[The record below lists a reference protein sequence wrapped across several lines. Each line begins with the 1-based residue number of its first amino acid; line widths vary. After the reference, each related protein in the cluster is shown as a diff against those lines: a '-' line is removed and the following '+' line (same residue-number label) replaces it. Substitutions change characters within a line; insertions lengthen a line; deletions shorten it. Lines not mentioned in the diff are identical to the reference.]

1 MALKQIFKRAGDV
14 FEDAGKSV
22 KSLFK
27 SADSKVIKTTSKTLG
42 SNAKVI
48 SGGAAV
54 EKSVARNFATGVG
67 STAKIGGKV
76 IAGTG
81 IVAIP
86 VAAGIY
92 GADKLK
98 NTLARQDEYYQ
109 TKDDNKNYA
118 NETQNLKDR
127 INILEKAKEQGINA
141 PNYYLEG
148 GSSTPNS
155 ESEKSG
161 IAGMSPYALLFAGL
175 VVVGIGAYAYTN
187 KNKVG
192 GKK

>member
-1 MALKQIFKRAGDV
+1 MALKTLFKRAGDI

-22 KSLFK
+22 KSIFK

-48 SGGAAV
+48 SGGQSV
-54 EKSVARNFATGVG
+54 VKSTARGFSTGVS

-86 VAAGIY
+86 AAAGIY
-92 GADKLK
+92 GLDKFK
-98 NTLARQDEYYQ
+98 NTLARQDEYYA
-109 TKDDNKNYA
+109 TRDENKNYA
-118 NETQNLKDR
+118 NETDNLKDR
-127 INILEKAKEQGINA
+127 IKVLEKAKEQGIDA

-148 GSSTPNS
+148 GSTTPD
-155 ESEKSG
+155 SEKTSSSK
-161 IAGMSPYALLFAGL
+161 ISPYAIGAGVL
-175 VVVGIGAYAYTN
+175 ILAAIGAYAYSN
-187 KNKVG
+187 KSRG